1 MGPIRSWAAVSGR
14 RSATVHRSRRCSR
27 PVARSQSQSGRSG
40 FVVRSYVL
48 ACGHLHHHWRR
59 PCPPPATSG
68 LTRRS
73 RGDRRLPRW
82 LALMDTADSLR
93 VRARVVEELAS
104 YARAGA
110 EAGARVDVRWPT
122 DRVAERIE
130 SRRSRLVAPYR
141 SLLRVLE
148 ADRRPETARL

>member
-1 MGPIRSWAAVSGR
+1 
-14 RSATVHRSRRCSR
+14 
-27 PVARSQSQSGRSG
+27 
-40 FVVRSYVL
+40 
-48 ACGHLHHHWRR
+48 
-59 PCPPPATSG
+59 
-68 LTRRS
+68 
-73 RGDRRLPRW
+73 
-82 LALMDTADSLR
+82 MDTADSLR

-148 ADRRPETARL
+148 ADRRPETARLSSDVWIIWEEGKFVVFFDLFSEHFGLASRQFDDIPTFWGVYGDLVHVLCAA